1 MFKILH
7 KNSDN
12 ISYLFNFKSR
22 EPSSIVDKRIV
33 PMSIVV
39 LAEKP
44 SVAEDIAKVLNITK
58 KEATHWS
65 GNDIVVT
72 WAVGHMLEL
81 KYMDDYNPEF
91 KNWRKT
97 VNDLPFIPNE
107 FEFKPKSGST
117 RKQLTAVK
125 KLMSN
130 KEVTEIVN
138 ACDAAREGELI
149 FQTIYKHSKSKS
161 AVSRMWLQSMTK
173 DAIQRAWDGR
183 KPSGEY
189 QTLADAAYSRSYADW
204 LIGMNGSRVAE
215 VFLPKKRTERISI
228 GRVQTATLAI
238 LVDHELEILRH
249 IATPYWVLTAQFE
262 GEQSIWSGRWEGG
275 KSTEDTKTHW
285 VMTLDDKERIQQL
298 LDSGEQVVVK
308 QKITNSKERPP
319 LNFDLTSLQ
328 RQANSMFSWPAK
340 RTLNVAQSLYERHK
354 LTTYPRTD
362 SRYLPTDMKETIDQ
376 TIANLEQIKE
386 LETFV
391 GALTQ
396 NGLKNVNRN
405 FNDAKVSDHFA
416 IIPTG
421 NLPTK
426 GLSKDE
432 QRLFTMISKN
442 FIASWYGEAKIE
454 KQKRTADLRGEIFV
468 KEAQQY
474 TELGWR
480 EVVPKNLS
488 HPDGW
493 GTVTTHS
500 PQASISSYE
509 WSEEKSKPPSRIK
522 EARLLSL
529 MEKAGK
535 DIEDEELA
543 EAMDGKGLGTPAT
556 RADTIEKLL
565 SRGYISRQQS
575 GALNATPHG
584 IRIIEILRRIPIE
597 WITSAE
603 LTGEMEAALT
613 SVQRGEIAAEEYMDS
628 IIEQTQDLV
637 TRIRDHDR
645 AVLFSNDDSI
655 GTCPKCQA
663 PITETALSYT
673 CEKNEGKEKG
683 CSFVFW
689 KDTSGRWFDRSTAKR
704 LMQQKEI
711 TDLHGFFNRNG
722 ESYVNTVTISE
733 DGKVTSAKSTG
744 NRANA
749 TDKPLCPCPRCDGT
763 IRETD
768 TYYACDVEECKFSGV
783 GKVICKRE
791 ITSEEAKAILVEGKS
806 PLIQDF
812 ISRRGRPFPAFL
824 VLEGN
829 KVGFEFPPREAAA
842 DARRFEVQP
851 GVVAI
856 CPKFG
861 AEIYETETHFRPRS
875 SATGCKI
882 DIPREISKR
891 EITREE
897 AKELIEKGQIGPFD
911 DLIAKKTGNP
921 YTAILY
927 LKKNQRIGY
936 RFAKR

>member
-1 MFKILH
+1 
-7 KNSDN
+7 
-12 ISYLFNFKSR
+12 
-22 EPSSIVDKRIV
+22 
-33 PMSIVV
+33 MSIVV

-44 SVAEDIAKVLNITK
+44 SVAEDIAKMLNINK

-65 GNDIVVT
+65 GEGIVVT

-81 KYMDDYNPEF
+81 KYMDDYNPDF

-97 VNDLPFIPNE
+97 AQDLPFIPEE

-125 KLMSN
+125 KLMSD
-130 KEVTEIVN
+130 KAVTEVVN

-149 FQTIYKHSKSKS
+149 FQTIYRYSKSKS
-161 AVSRMWLQSMTK
+161 PVSRMWLQSMTK
-173 DAIQRAWDGR
+173 EAIQRAWDER
-183 KPSGEY
+183 KSSNEY
-189 QTLADAAYSRSYADW
+189 QNLADAAYSRSHADW
-204 LIGMNGSRVAE
+204 LIGMNGSRIAE
-215 VFLPKKRTERISI
+215 VFLPKKRTERISL

-238 LVDHELEILRH
+238 LVDHEIEILQHTAR
-249 IATPYWVLTAQFE
+249 PFWVLTAQFE
-262 GEQSIWSGRWEGG
+262 GSSSSWNGRWEGG
-275 KSTEDTKTHW
+275 KSNEDTKAHW
-285 VMTLDDKERIQQL
+285 ILTVEDKERIQAL
-298 LDSGEQVVVK
+298 LDSKQEATVT
-308 QKITNSKERPP
+308 QKISESKERPP
-319 LNFDLTSLQ
+319 LNFDLTTLQ

-362 SRYLPTDMKETIDQ
+362 SRYLPTDMIETIN
-376 TIANLEQIKE
+376 TTLSNLSQLDDMKGFI
-386 LETFV
+386 ET
-391 GALTQ
+391 LTS
-396 NGLKNVNRN
+396 NGLKNEKRN

-421 NLPTK
+421 NLPTES
-426 GLSKDE
+426 LSKDE
-432 QRLFTMISKN
+432 QRLFNMIVRN
-442 FIASWYGEAKIE
+442 FIASWYGEAFIE
-454 KQKRTADLRGEIFV
+454 KQKRTADLKGEIFT

-474 TELGWR
+474 TTLGWR
-480 EVVPKNLS
+480 EVVPKNLTF
-488 HPDGW
+488 PEGW
-493 GTVTTHS
+493 GTVS
-500 PQASISSYE
+500 EDLPMADISSHE
-509 WSEEKSKPPSRIK
+509 WKEEKSKPPARIK

-535 DIEDEELA
+535 DIEDEDLA
-543 EAMDGKGLGTPAT
+543 EAISGKGLGTPAT

-584 IRIIEILRRIPIE
+584 IRIIEILRRIPVE

-613 SVQRGEIAAEEYMDS
+613 SVQKGEIKATEYMNS
-628 IIEQTQDLV
+628 IIEQTTDLV
-637 TRIRDHDR
+637 VRVRDHDR
-645 AVLFSNDDSI
+645 SKLFEQDDSI
-655 GTCPKCQA
+655 GNCPKCQST
-663 PITETALSYT
+663 ITETALSYT
-673 CEKNEGKEKG
+673 CEMNEGKEKG

-704 LMQQKEI
+704 LLEQREI

-722 ESYVNTVTISE
+722 ESYETSIVISDE
-733 DGKVTSAKSTG
+733 GKVTSSKSTG
-744 NRANA
+744 NRANSSDEA
-749 TDKPLCPCPRCDGT
+749 LCPCPKCDGT

-768 TYYACDVEECKFSGV
+768 THYACDQEECKFSGV

-791 ITSEEAKAILVEGKS
+791 INREEAKSILVDGKS

-842 DARRFEVQP
+842 DARRFEVKP
-851 GVVAI
+851 GVVAV
-856 CPKFG
+856 CPKHG
-861 AEIYETETHFRPRS
+861 TEIFETETHYRAKS
-875 SATGCKI
+875 SASGCKI

-897 AKELIEKGQIGPFD
+897 AKQLIEKGDIGPFD
-911 DLIAKKTGNP
+911 DLIAKKSGNP

-927 LKKNQRIGY
+927 LKKNERVGY

>member
-1 MFKILH
+1 
-7 KNSDN
+7 
-12 ISYLFNFKSR
+12 
-22 EPSSIVDKRIV
+22 
-33 PMSIVV
+33 MSIVV

-44 SVAEDIAKVLNITK
+44 SVAEDIAKVLNINK
-58 KEATHWS
+58 KEATHWN
-65 GNDIVVT
+65 GEDVIVT

-97 VNDLPFIPNE
+97 AGELPFVPEE

-125 KLMSN
+125 KLMAA

-149 FQTIYKHSKSKS
+149 FQTIYRHSKSKS
-161 AVSRMWLQSMTK
+161 PVSRMWLQSMTTE
-173 DAIQRAWDGR
+173 AIQRAWDER
-183 KPSGEY
+183 KSSDDY
-189 QTLADAAYSRSYADW
+189 QNLSDAAYSRSYADW
-204 LIGMNGSRVAE
+204 LIGMNGSRIAE
-215 VFLPKKRTERISI
+215 VFLPKKRTERISL

-238 LVDHELEILRH
+238 LVDHEIEILQH
-249 IATPYWVLTAQFE
+249 MSTPYWVLTAQFE
-262 GEQSIWSGRWEGG
+262 GNDSLWTGRWEGG
-275 KSTEDTKTHW
+275 QSNEDTKPHW
-285 VMTLDDKERIQQL
+285 ILTTEDKERIQSL
-298 LDSGEQVVVK
+298 LDSN
-308 QKITNSKERPP
+308 QKATVTQRVTTSKERPP
-319 LNFDLTSLQ
+319 LNFDLTTLQ

-362 SRYLPTDMKETIDQ
+362 SRFLPTDMKDTINETL
-376 TIANLEQIKE
+376 ANLAGISE
-386 LETFV
+386 LDGFINN
-391 GALTQ
+391 LTK
-396 NGLKNVNRN
+396 NGLQNVARN

-421 NLPTK
+421 KLPSGSLT
-426 GLSKDE
+426 KDE
-432 QRLFTMISKN
+432 QRLYNMIVRN
-442 FIASWYGEAKIE
+442 FIASWYGEATIE
-454 KQKRTADLRGEIFV
+454 KQKRTADLGGEVFK

-474 TELGWR
+474 TSLGWR

-488 HPDGW
+488 FPEGW
-493 GTVTTHS
+493 GTVAVDT
-500 PQASISSYE
+500 PQADITSHE
-509 WSEEKSKPPSRIK
+509 WNEEKSKPPARIK

-535 DIEDEELA
+535 DIEDGDLA
-543 EAMDGKGLGTPAT
+543 EAMAGKGLGTPAT

-584 IRIIEILRRIPIE
+584 IRIIEILRRIPVE

-603 LTGEMEAALT
+603 LTGEMESALT
-613 SVQRGEIAAEEYMDS
+613 AVQKGELEASKYMDS
-628 IIEQTQDLV
+628 IIEQTRDLV
-637 TRIRDHDR
+637 VRVRDHDR
-645 AVLFSNDDSI
+645 SKLFENDDSI
-655 GTCPKCQA
+655 GTCPKCNSN
-663 PITETALSYT
+663 ITETALSYT

-689 KDTSGRWFDRSTAKR
+689 KDTSGRWFDRSTAQR
-704 LMQQKEI
+704 LLEQKEL

-722 ESYVNTVTISE
+722 ESYETSVVISD
-733 DGKVTSAKSTG
+733 DGKVSSAKSTG
-744 NRANA
+744 TRANSSDEA
-749 TDKPLCPCPRCDGT
+749 ICPCPKCDGT

-768 TYYACDVEECKFSGV
+768 THYACDNEECKFLGV
-783 GKVICKRE
+783 GKLICKRE
-791 ITSEEAKAILVEGKS
+791 IRPEEAKSILIDGKS
-806 PLIQDF
+806 PLIEDF
-812 ISRRGRPFPAFL
+812 ISRRGRPFPAYL

-842 DARRFEVQP
+842 DARRFEVNP
-851 GVVAI
+851 EVVAV
-856 CPKFG
+856 CPKHG
-861 AEIYETETHFRPRS
+861 AEIYETETHYRPKT
-875 SATGCKI
+875 SASGCKI
-882 DIPREISKR
+882 DIAREISKR

-897 AKELIEKGQIGPFD
+897 AKQLIEKGEIGPFD

-921 YTAILY
+921 YTAILW
-927 LKKNQRIGY
+927 LKKNERVGY

>member
-1 MFKILH
+1 
-7 KNSDN
+7 
-12 ISYLFNFKSR
+12 
-22 EPSSIVDKRIV
+22 
-33 PMSIVV
+33 MSIVV

-44 SVAEDIAKVLNITK
+44 SVAEDIAKMLNINK

-91 KNWRKT
+91 KNWRKSA
-97 VNDLPFIPNE
+97 DKLPFVPEE

-125 KLMSN
+125 KLMSD
-130 KEVTEIVN
+130 KAVTEIVN

-149 FQTIYKHSKSKS
+149 FQTIYRHSNSKSP
-161 AVSRMWLQSMTK
+161 VSRMWLQSMTTE
-173 DAIQRAWDGR
+173 AIQRAWDER
-183 KPSGEY
+183 KSASEY
-189 QTLADAAYSRSYADW
+189 QNLSDAAYSRSYADW
-204 LIGMNGSRVAE
+204 LIGMNGSRIAE
-215 VFLPKKRTERISI
+215 VFLPKKRTERISL
-228 GRVQTATLAI
+228 GRVQTATLAM
-238 LVDHELEILRH
+238 LVDHELEILKH
-249 IATPYWVLTAQFE
+249 TSTPYWVLTAQFD
-262 GEQSIWSGRWEGG
+262 GTDSSWNGRWEGG
-275 KSTEDTKTHW
+275 ESSEDTKPHW
-285 VMTLDDKERIQQL
+285 ILTLEEKERIQTL
-298 LDSGEQVVVK
+298 IDSGQKAVVTQNVS
-308 QKITNSKERPP
+308 TSKERPP
-319 LNFDLTSLQ
+319 LNFDLTTLQ

-340 RTLNVAQSLYERHK
+340 RTLNVAQALYERHK

-362 SRYLPTDMKETIDQ
+362 SRFLPTDMKDTID
-376 TIANLEQIKE
+376 TTLSNLGQLDEMQG
-386 LETFV
+386 FV
-391 GALTQ
+391 EFLTK
-396 NGLKNVNRN
+396 NGLQNVSRN

-421 NLPTK
+421 KLPTNA
-426 GLSKDE
+426 LSKDE
-432 QRLFTMISKN
+432 QRLYNMIVRN
-442 FIASWYGEAKIE
+442 FIASWYGESIIE
-454 KQKRTADLRGEIFV
+454 KQKRTANLGGEIFN

-474 TELGWR
+474 STLGWR

-488 HPDGW
+488 LPDGW
-493 GTVTTHS
+493 GTISTDD
-500 PQASISSYE
+500 PLASVSSHE
-509 WSEEKSKPPSRIK
+509 WNEEKSKPPTRIK

-543 EAMDGKGLGTPAT
+543 EAMAGKGLGTPAT

-584 IRIIEILRRIPIE
+584 IRIIELLRRIPVE

-613 SVQRGEIAAEEYMDS
+613 AVQKGELEASKYMDS
-628 IIEQTQDLV
+628 IIEQITDLV
-637 TRIRDHDR
+637 TRVRDHDR
-645 AVLFSNDDSI
+645 SQLFVNDNSI
-655 GTCPKCQA
+655 GQCPQCSA
-663 PITETALSYT
+663 TIVETALSYT
-673 CEKNEGKEKG
+673 CEKNEGKETG

-689 KDTSGRWFDRSTAKR
+689 KDTSGRWFDRETATR
-704 LMQQKEI
+704 LVQQREL

-722 ESYVNTVTISE
+722 ESYETSVVLSD
-733 DGKVTSAKSTG
+733 DGKVTSSKSTG
-744 NRANA
+744 NRATTSDEA
-749 TDKPLCPCPRCDGT
+749 ICPCPKCGGT

-768 TYYACDVEECKFSGV
+768 THYACDQQECKFAGV

-791 ITSEEAKAILVEGKS
+791 ITQTEAKSILVDGKS
-806 PLIQDF
+806 PLIEDF
-812 ISRRGRPFPAFL
+812 ISRRGRPFPAYL

-842 DARRFEVQP
+842 DARRFDVVE

-856 CPKFG
+856 CPKHG
-861 AEIYETETHFRPRS
+861 AEIHETETHFRPKN

-882 DIPREISKR
+882 DIAREISKR

-897 AKELIEKGQIGPFD
+897 AKQIIEKGEIGPFD
-911 DLIAKKTGNP
+911 DLIARKTGNP
-921 YTAILY
+921 YTAVLW
-927 LKKNQRIGY
+927 LKKNEQVGY

>member
-1 MFKILH
+1 
-7 KNSDN
+7 
-12 ISYLFNFKSR
+12 
-22 EPSSIVDKRIV
+22 
-33 PMSIVV
+33 MSIVV

-44 SVAEDIAKVLNITK
+44 SVAEDIAKMLGINK

-65 GNDIVVT
+65 GEDIVVT

-97 VNDLPFIPNE
+97 AADLPFVPEE
-107 FEFKPKSGST
+107 FEFKPKSGNT

-125 KLMSN
+125 KLMAN

-149 FQTIYKHSKSKS
+149 FQTIYRYSKSKS
-161 AVSRMWLQSMTK
+161 SVSRMWLQSMTK
-173 DAIQRAWDGR
+173 QAIQRAWDER
-183 KPSGEY
+183 KSSSEY
-189 QTLADAAYSRSYADW
+189 QNLADAAYSRSYADW
-204 LIGMNGSRVAE
+204 LIGMNGSRIAE
-215 VFLPKKRTERISI
+215 VFLPKKRTERISL

-238 LVDHELEILRH
+238 IVDHEIEILQH
-249 IATPYWVLTAQFE
+249 IPTPFWTLTAQFD
-262 GEQSIWSGRWEGG
+262 GENSSWNGRWEGG
-275 KSTEDTKTHW
+275 KSNEDTKAHW
-285 VMTLDDKERIQQL
+285 ILTAEDKDRIQHL
-298 LDSGEQVVVK
+298 IDSKKQASVT
-308 QKITNSKERPP
+308 QKITTSKERPP
-319 LNFDLTSLQ
+319 LNFDLTTLQ

-340 RTLNVAQSLYERHK
+340 RTLNVAQALYERHK

-362 SRYLPTDMKETIDQ
+362 SRFLPTDMKETIN
-376 TIANLEQIKE
+376 TTLNNLENLDDMKGFIGNLME
-386 LETFV
+386 
-391 GALTQ
+391 
-396 NGLKNVNRN
+396 NGLENEARN

-421 NLPTK
+421 KIPTEN
-426 GLSKDE
+426 LSKDE
-432 QRLFTMISKN
+432 QRLFNMIVRN
-442 FIASWYGEAKIE
+442 FIASWYPEALIQ
-454 KQKRTADLRGEIFV
+454 KQKRTADLDGEIFL

-474 TELGWR
+474 TSLGWR
-480 EVVPKNLS
+480 EVVSKNLS
-488 HPDGW
+488 FPEGW
-493 GTVTTHS
+493 GTVS
-500 PQASISSYE
+500 QEAPMADISEHE

-543 EAMDGKGLGTPAT
+543 EAMSGKGLGTPAT

-565 SRGYISRQQS
+565 SRSYISRQQS

-584 IRIIEILRRIPIE
+584 IRIIEILRRIPVE

-603 LTGEMEAALT
+603 LTGEMESALT
-613 SVQRGEIAAEEYMDS
+613 SVQKGETSAQEYMDS
-628 IIEQTQDLV
+628 IIQQTTDLV
-637 TRIRDHDR
+637 TRVRDHDR
-645 AVLFSNDDSI
+645 SKLFEMDKSI
-655 GTCPKCQA
+655 GACPKCQA
-663 PITETALSYT
+663 PIIETALSYT

-689 KDTSGRWFDRSTAKR
+689 KDTSGRWFDRSTATR
-704 LMQQKEI
+704 LIDQKEL
-711 TDLHGFFNRNG
+711 TELHGFFNRNG
-722 ESYVNTVTISE
+722 ESYETSVVISDE
-733 DGKVTSAKSTG
+733 GKVTSSKSTG
-744 NRANA
+744 NRANS
-749 TDKPLCPCPRCDGT
+749 TDEALCPCPTCEGT

-768 TYYACDVEECKFSGV
+768 THYACDQQECKFSGV

-791 ITSEEAKAILVEGKS
+791 IKPDEAKSILVDGKS

-861 AEIYETETHFRPRS
+861 AEIFETETHYRPKTS
-875 SATGCKI
+875 VSGCKI

-897 AKELIEKGQIGPFD
+897 AKQLIEKGEIGPFD

-927 LKKNQRIGY
+927 LKKNQRVGY

>member
-1 MFKILH
+1 
-7 KNSDN
+7 
-12 ISYLFNFKSR
+12 
-22 EPSSIVDKRIV
+22 
-33 PMSIVV
+33 MSIVV

-44 SVAEDIAKVLNITK
+44 SVAEDIAKMLNISK

-65 GNDIVVT
+65 GEGIVVT

-81 KYMDDYNPEF
+81 KYMDDYNPDF

-97 VNDLPFIPNE
+97 AADLPFIPEE

-125 KLMSN
+125 KLMGD

-149 FQTIYKHSKSKS
+149 FQTIFRYSKAKS
-161 AVSRMWLQSMTK
+161 PVSRMWLQSMTK
-173 DAIQRAWDGR
+173 EAIQRAWDER
-183 KPSGEY
+183 KSSSEY
-189 QTLADAAYSRSYADW
+189 QNLSDAAYSRSYADW
-204 LIGMNGSRVAE
+204 LIGMNGSRIAE
-215 VFLPKKRTERISI
+215 VFLPKKRTERISL

-238 LVDHELEILRH
+238 LVDHEIEILQHTAR
-249 IATPYWVLTAQFE
+249 PFWVLTAQFE
-262 GEQSIWSGRWEGG
+262 GDSSSWNGRWEGG
-275 KSTEDTKTHW
+275 KSTEDTKAHW
-285 VMTLDDKERIQQL
+285 VLTFEDKERIQAL
-298 LDSGEQVVVK
+298 LDSKQQATVT
-308 QKITNSKERPP
+308 QKISESKERPP
-319 LNFDLTSLQ
+319 LNFDLTTLQ

-362 SRYLPTDMKETIDQ
+362 SRYLPTDMKETIN
-376 TIANLEQIKE
+376 TTLTNLSQLDDMKSFI
-386 LETFV
+386 ET
-391 GALTQ
+391 LTS
-396 NGLKNVNRN
+396 NGLKNEKRN

-421 NLPTK
+421 NLPT
-426 GLSKDE
+426 GSLSKDE
-432 QRLFTMISKN
+432 QRLFNMIVRN
-442 FIASWYGEAKIE
+442 FIASWYGEALIE
-454 KQKRTADLRGEIFV
+454 KQKRTADLGGEIFT

-474 TELGWR
+474 TTLGWR
-480 EVVPKNLS
+480 EVVPKNLTF
-488 HPDGW
+488 PEGW
-493 GTVTTHS
+493 GTVSADS
-500 PQASISSYE
+500 PMADISSHE
-509 WSEEKSKPPSRIK
+509 WKEEKSKPPARIK

-535 DIEDEELA
+535 DIEDEDLA
-543 EAMDGKGLGTPAT
+543 EAISGKGLGTPAT

-584 IRIIEILRRIPIE
+584 IRIIEILRRIPVE

-613 SVQRGEIAAEEYMDS
+613 SVQKGEIKAKEYMNS
-628 IIEQTQDLV
+628 IIEQTTDLV
-637 TRIRDHDR
+637 TRVRDHDR
-645 AVLFSNDDSI
+645 SKLFEQDASI
-655 GTCPKCQA
+655 GNCPKCQA
-663 PITETALSYT
+663 TIVETALSYT
-673 CEKNEGKEKG
+673 CEMNEGKEKG

-689 KDTSGRWFDRSTAKR
+689 KDTSGRWFDRTTATR
-704 LMQQKEI
+704 LLEQKEI
-711 TDLHGFFNRNG
+711 ADLHGFFNRNG
-722 ESYVNTVTISE
+722 ESYETSIVISDE
-733 DGKVTSAKSTG
+733 GKVTSSKSTG
-744 NRANA
+744 NRANSSDEA
-749 TDKPLCPCPRCDGT
+749 LCPCPKCDGT

-768 TYYACDVEECKFSGV
+768 THYACDQEECKFSGV

-791 ITSEEAKAILVEGKS
+791 INREEAKSILVDGKS

-842 DARRFEVQP
+842 DARRFEVKS
-851 GVVAI
+851 GVVAV
-856 CPKFG
+856 CPKHG
-861 AEIYETETHFRPRS
+861 TEIFETETHYRPKT
-875 SATGCKI
+875 SASGCKV
-882 DIPREISKR
+882 DIAREISKR

-897 AKELIEKGQIGPFD
+897 AKQLIEKGEIGPFD
-911 DLIAKKTGNP
+911 DLIAKKSGNP

-927 LKKNQRIGY
+927 LKKNERVGY

>member
-1 MFKILH
+1 
-7 KNSDN
+7 
-12 ISYLFNFKSR
+12 
-22 EPSSIVDKRIV
+22 
-33 PMSIVV
+33 MSIVV

-44 SVAEDIAKVLNITK
+44 SVAEDIAKMLNISK

-65 GNDIVVT
+65 GEGIVVT

-81 KYMDDYNPEF
+81 KYMDDYNPDF

-97 VNDLPFIPNE
+97 AADLPFIPEE

-125 KLMSN
+125 KLMGD

-149 FQTIYKHSKSKS
+149 FQTIFRYSKAKS
-161 AVSRMWLQSMTK
+161 PVSRMWLQSMTK
-173 DAIQRAWDGR
+173 EAIQRAWDER
-183 KPSGEY
+183 KSSSEY
-189 QTLADAAYSRSYADW
+189 QNLSDAAYSRSYADW
-204 LIGMNGSRVAE
+204 LIGMNGSRIAE
-215 VFLPKKRTERISI
+215 VFLPKKRTERISL

-238 LVDHELEILRH
+238 LVDHEIEILQHTAR
-249 IATPYWVLTAQFE
+249 PFWVLTAQFE
-262 GEQSIWSGRWEGG
+262 GDSSSWNGRWEGG
-275 KSTEDTKTHW
+275 KSTEDTKAHW
-285 VMTLDDKERIQQL
+285 VLTFEDKERIQAL
-298 LDSGEQVVVK
+298 LDSKQQATVT
-308 QKITNSKERPP
+308 QKISESKERPP
-319 LNFDLTSLQ
+319 LNFDLTTLQ

-362 SRYLPTDMKETIDQ
+362 SRYLPTDMKETIN
-376 TIANLEQIKE
+376 TTLTNLSQLDDMKSFI
-386 LETFV
+386 ET
-391 GALTQ
+391 LTS
-396 NGLKNVNRN
+396 NGLKNEKRN

-421 NLPTK
+421 NLPT
-426 GLSKDE
+426 GSLSKDE
-432 QRLFTMISKN
+432 QRLFNMIVRN
-442 FIASWYGEAKIE
+442 FIASWYGEALIE
-454 KQKRTADLRGEIFV
+454 KQKRTADLGGEIFT

-474 TELGWR
+474 TTLGWR
-480 EVVPKNLS
+480 EVVPKNLTF
-488 HPDGW
+488 PEGW
-493 GTVTTHS
+493 GNVSSDS
-500 PQASISSYE
+500 PVADISSYE
-509 WSEEKSKPPSRIK
+509 WKEEKSKPPSRIK

-535 DIEDEELA
+535 DIEDEDLA
-543 EAMDGKGLGTPAT
+543 EAISGKGLGTPAT

-584 IRIIEILRRIPIE
+584 IRIIEILRRIPVE

-613 SVQRGEIAAEEYMDS
+613 SVQKGEIKAKEYMNS
-628 IIEQTQDLV
+628 IIEQTTDLV
-637 TRIRDHDR
+637 TRVRDHDR
-645 AVLFSNDDSI
+645 SKLFEQDASI
-655 GTCPKCQA
+655 GNCPKCQA
-663 PITETALSYT
+663 TIVETALSYT
-673 CEKNEGKEKG
+673 CEMNEGKEKG

-689 KDTSGRWFDRSTAKR
+689 KDTSGRWFDRTTATR
-704 LMQQKEI
+704 LLEQKEI
-711 TDLHGFFNRNG
+711 ADLHGFFNRNG
-722 ESYVNTVTISE
+722 ESYETSIVISDE
-733 DGKVTSAKSTG
+733 GKVTSSKSTG
-744 NRANA
+744 NRANSSDEA
-749 TDKPLCPCPRCDGT
+749 LCPCPKCDGT

-768 TYYACDVEECKFSGV
+768 THYACDQEECKFSGV

-791 ITSEEAKAILVEGKS
+791 INREEAKSILVDGKS

-842 DARRFEVQP
+842 DARRFEVKS
-851 GVVAI
+851 GVVAV
-856 CPKFG
+856 CPKHG
-861 AEIYETETHFRPRS
+861 TEIFETETHYRPKT
-875 SATGCKI
+875 SASGCKV
-882 DIPREISKR
+882 DIAREISKR

-897 AKELIEKGQIGPFD
+897 AKQLIEKGEIGPFD
-911 DLIAKKTGNP
+911 DLIAKKSGNP

-927 LKKNQRIGY
+927 LKKNERVGY

>member
-1 MFKILH
+1 
-7 KNSDN
+7 
-12 ISYLFNFKSR
+12 
-22 EPSSIVDKRIV
+22 
-33 PMSIVV
+33 MSIVV

-44 SVAEDIAKVLNITK
+44 SVAEDIAKMLNINK
-58 KEATHWS
+58 KEATHWL

-72 WAVGHMLEL
+72 WAIGHMLEL

-97 VNDLPFIPNE
+97 AGDLPFVPEE

-125 KLMSN
+125 KLMSD
-130 KEVTEIVN
+130 KAVTEIVN

-149 FQTIYKHSKSKS
+149 FQTIYRYSKSKS
-161 AVSRMWLQSMTK
+161 PVSRMWLQSMTRE
-173 DAIQRAWDGR
+173 AIQRSWDER
-183 KPSGEY
+183 KSAKEY
-189 QTLADAAYSRSYADW
+189 QNLSDAAYSRSYADW
-204 LIGMNGSRVAE
+204 LIGMNGSRIAE
-215 VFLPKKRTERISI
+215 VFLPKKRTERISL

-238 LVDHELEILRH
+238 LVDHELEILKH
-249 IATPYWVLTAQFE
+249 TSTPYWVLTAQFE
-262 GEQSIWSGRWEGG
+262 GTDSSWNGRWEGG
-275 KSTEDTKTHW
+275 ASTEDTKPHW
-285 VMTLDDKERIQQL
+285 ILTMEEKERIQAL
-298 LDSGEQVVVK
+298 IDSGEKAIVT
-308 QKITNSKERPP
+308 QKVSTSKERPP
-319 LNFDLTSLQ
+319 LNFDLTTLQ

-340 RTLNVAQSLYERHK
+340 RTLNVAQALYERHK

-362 SRYLPTDMKETIDQ
+362 SRFLPTDMKDTIN
-376 TIANLEQIKE
+376 TTLSNLGE
-386 LETFV
+386 LDEMKGFV
-391 GALTQ
+391 ESLNK
-396 NGLKNVNRN
+396 NGLQNVSRN
-405 FNDAKVSDHFA
+405 FDDAKVSDHFA

-421 NLPTK
+421 KLPTS

-432 QRLFTMISKN
+432 QRLYNMIVRN
-442 FIASWYGEAKIE
+442 FIASWYGESVIE
-454 KQKRTADLRGEIFV
+454 KQKRTANLGGEMFN

-474 TELGWR
+474 STLGWR

-488 HPDGW
+488 LPDGW
-493 GTVTTHS
+493 GSISTDD
-500 PQASISSYE
+500 PLASISSHE
-509 WSEEKSKPPSRIK
+509 WSEEKSKPPTRIK

-535 DIEDEELA
+535 DIEDEDLA
-543 EAMDGKGLGTPAT
+543 EAMAGKGLGTPAT

-584 IRIIEILRRIPIE
+584 IRIIEILRRIPVE

-613 SVQRGEIAAEEYMDS
+613 AVQKGELDASEYMAS
-628 IIEQTQDLV
+628 IIQQTTDLV
-637 TRIRDHDR
+637 TRVRDHDR
-645 AVLFSNDDSI
+645 SQLFINDDSI
-655 GTCPKCQA
+655 GKCPKCA
-663 PITETALSYT
+663 ATIVETALSYT
-673 CEKNEGKEKG
+673 CEQNEGKEKG

-689 KDTSGRWFDRSTAKR
+689 KDTSGRWFDRETATR
-704 LMQQKEI
+704 LLQHREL

-722 ESYVNTVTISE
+722 ESYETSVVLSDE
-733 DGKVTSAKSTG
+733 GKVTSSKSTG
-744 NRANA
+744 NRATSSDEA
-749 TDKPLCPCPRCDGT
+749 LCPCPTCGGT

-768 TYYACDVEECKFSGV
+768 THYACDQQECKFAGV

-791 ITSEEAKAILVEGKS
+791 ITQTEAKSILIDGKS
-806 PLIQDF
+806 PLIEDF
-812 ISRRGRPFPAFL
+812 ISRRGRPFPAYL

-842 DARRFEVQP
+842 DARRFDVVE

-856 CPKFG
+856 CPKHG
-861 AEIYETETHFRPRS
+861 AEIHETETHFRPKT
-875 SATGCKI
+875 SASGCKI
-882 DIPREISKR
+882 NIAREISKR

-897 AKELIEKGQIGPFD
+897 AKQMIEKGEIGPFD

-921 YTAILY
+921 YTAVLW
-927 LKKNQRIGY
+927 LKKNEQVGY

>member
-1 MFKILH
+1 
-7 KNSDN
+7 
-12 ISYLFNFKSR
+12 
-22 EPSSIVDKRIV
+22 
-33 PMSIVV
+33 MSIVV

-44 SVAEDIAKVLNITK
+44 SVAEDIAKMLNINK

-65 GNDIVVT
+65 GNDVVVT
-72 WAVGHMLEL
+72 WAIGHMLEL

-97 VNDLPFIPNE
+97 AGDLPFVPEE

-117 RKQLTAVK
+117 RKQLNAVK
-125 KLMSN
+125 KLMN
-130 KEVTEIVN
+130 DKAVTEIVN

-149 FQTIYKHSKSKS
+149 FQTIYRYSKSKS
-161 AVSRMWLQSMTK
+161 PVSRMWLQSMTTE
-173 DAIQRAWDGR
+173 AIQRSWDER
-183 KPSGEY
+183 KPAKEY
-189 QTLADAAYSRSYADW
+189 QNLSDAAYSRSYADW
-204 LIGMNGSRVAE
+204 LIGMNGSRIAE
-215 VFLPKKRTERISI
+215 VFLPKKRTERISL

-238 LVDHELEILRH
+238 LVDHELEILKH
-249 IATPYWVLTAQFE
+249 TSTPYWVLTAQFE
-262 GEQSIWSGRWEGG
+262 GTGSSWNGRWEGG
-275 KSTEDTKTHW
+275 ASSEDTKPHW
-285 VMTLDDKERIQQL
+285 ILTIEEKERIQAL
-298 LDSGEQVVVK
+298 IDSGEKAVVT
-308 QKITNSKERPP
+308 QKVSTSKERPP
-319 LNFDLTSLQ
+319 LNFDLTTLQ

-340 RTLNVAQSLYERHK
+340 RTLNVAQALYERHK

-362 SRYLPTDMKETIDQ
+362 SRYLPTDMKDTIN
-376 TIANLEQIKE
+376 TTLSNLGE
-386 LETFV
+386 LDEMQGFV
-391 GALTQ
+391 ESLNK
-396 NGLKNVNRN
+396 NGLQNVSRN

-421 NLPTK
+421 KLPTS

-432 QRLFTMISKN
+432 QRLYNMIVRN
-442 FIASWYGEAKIE
+442 FIASWYGESVIE
-454 KQKRTADLRGEIFV
+454 KQKRTANLGGEIFN

-474 TELGWR
+474 STLGWR

-488 HPDGW
+488 LPDGW
-493 GTVTTHS
+493 GNISTDD
-500 PQASISSYE
+500 PLASISSHE
-509 WSEEKSKPPSRIK
+509 WSEEKSKPPTRIK

-535 DIEDEELA
+535 DIEDEDLA
-543 EAMDGKGLGTPAT
+543 DAMAGKGLGTPAT

-584 IRIIEILRRIPIE
+584 IRIIEILRRIPVE

-613 SVQRGEIAAEEYMDS
+613 AVQKGDLEASEYMDS
-628 IIEQTQDLV
+628 IIEQTTDLV
-637 TRIRDHDR
+637 TRVRDHDR
-645 AVLFSNDDSI
+645 SQLFVNDDSI
-655 GTCPKCQA
+655 GQCPKCA
-663 PITETALSYT
+663 ATIVETALSYT

-689 KDTSGRWFDRSTAKR
+689 KDTSGRWFDRETATR
-704 LMQQKEI
+704 LVQHREL

-722 ESYVNTVTISE
+722 ESYETSVVLSDE
-733 DGKVTSAKSTG
+733 GKVTSSKSTG
-744 NRANA
+744 NRATSSDEA
-749 TDKPLCPCPRCDGT
+749 LCPCPKCDGT

-768 TYYACDVEECKFSGV
+768 THYACDQQECKFAGV

-791 ITSEEAKAILVEGKS
+791 ITQTEAKSILLDGKS
-806 PLIQDF
+806 PLIEDF
-812 ISRRGRPFPAFL
+812 ISRRGRPFPAYL

-842 DARRFEVQP
+842 DARRFDVVE

-856 CPKFG
+856 CPKHG
-861 AEIYETETHFRPRS
+861 AEIHETETHFRPKT
-875 SATGCKI
+875 SASGCKI
-882 DIPREISKR
+882 NIAREISKR

-897 AKELIEKGQIGPFD
+897 AKQMIEKGEIGPFD
-911 DLIAKKTGNP
+911 DLIAKKSGNP
-921 YTAILY
+921 YTAVLW
-927 LKKNQRIGY
+927 LKKNEQVGY

>member
-1 MFKILH
+1 
-7 KNSDN
+7 
-12 ISYLFNFKSR
+12 
-22 EPSSIVDKRIV
+22 
-33 PMSIVV
+33 MSIVV

-44 SVAEDIAKVLNITK
+44 SVAEDIAKMLNINK

-65 GNDIVVT
+65 GNDVVVT

-97 VNDLPFIPNE
+97 AGDLPFVPEE

-125 KLMSN
+125 KLMSD
-130 KEVTEIVN
+130 KSVTEIVN

-149 FQTIYKHSKSKS
+149 FQTIYHYSKSKS
-161 AVSRMWLQSMTK
+161 PVSRMWLQSMTK
-173 DAIQRAWDGR
+173 EAIQRAWDER
-183 KPSGEY
+183 KSSEEY
-189 QTLADAAYSRSYADW
+189 RNLSDAAYSRSYADW
-204 LIGMNGSRVAE
+204 LIGMNGSRIAE
-215 VFLPKKRTERISI
+215 VFLPKKRTERISL

-238 LVDHELEILRH
+238 LVDHEIEILKH
-249 IATPYWVLTAQFE
+249 TSTPYWVLTAQFE
-262 GEQSIWSGRWEGG
+262 GSDSSWNGRWEGG
-275 KSTEDTKTHW
+275 TSTEDTKPHW
-285 VMTLDDKERIQQL
+285 ILTLEEKDRIQAL
-298 LDSGEQVVVK
+298 IDSNEKAVVT
-308 QKITNSKERPP
+308 QKVSTSKERPP
-319 LNFDLTSLQ
+319 LNFDLTTLQ

-340 RTLNVAQSLYERHK
+340 RTLNVAQALYERHK

-362 SRYLPTDMKETIDQ
+362 SRFLPTDMKDTIN
-376 TIANLEQIKE
+376 TTLSNLGQ
-386 LETFV
+386 LDDMQGFV
-391 GALTQ
+391 ESLNR
-396 NGLKNVNRN
+396 NGLQNVARN

-421 NLPTK
+421 KLPTSS
-426 GLSKDE
+426 LSKDE
-432 QRLFTMISKN
+432 QRLYNMIVRN
-442 FIASWYGEAKIE
+442 FIASWYGESVIE
-454 KQKRTADLRGEIFV
+454 KQKRTATLGGEIFN

-474 TELGWR
+474 SSLGWR

-488 HPDGW
+488 LPDGW
-493 GTVTTHS
+493 GS
-500 PQASISSYE
+500 ISKEDPLASISSHE
-509 WSEEKSKPPSRIK
+509 WSEEKSKPPTRIK

-535 DIEDEELA
+535 DIEDEDLA
-543 EAMDGKGLGTPAT
+543 EAMAGKGLGTPAT

-584 IRIIEILRRIPIE
+584 IRIIEILRRIPVE

-613 SVQRGEIAAEEYMDS
+613 AVQRGELDASKYMDS
-628 IIEQTQDLV
+628 IIEQTTDLV
-637 TRIRDHDR
+637 TRVRDHDR
-645 AVLFSNDDSI
+645 SKLFMNDESI
-655 GTCPKCQA
+655 GQCPQCA
-663 PITETALSYT
+663 SMIVETALSYT

-689 KDTSGRWFDRSTAKR
+689 KDTSGRWFDRDTATR
-704 LMQQKEI
+704 LLQQRELS
-711 TDLHGFFNRNG
+711 DLHGFFNRNG
-722 ESYVNTVTISE
+722 ESYETSVVLSD

-744 NRANA
+744 NRATSSDEA
-749 TDKPLCPCPRCDGT
+749 ICPCPKCDGT

-768 TYYACDVEECKFSGV
+768 THYACDQQECKFAGV

-791 ITSEEAKAILVEGKS
+791 ITQIEAKSILVDGKS
-806 PLIQDF
+806 PLIEDF
-812 ISRRGRPFPAFL
+812 ISRRGRPFPAYL

-842 DARRFEVQP
+842 DARRFEVVE

-856 CPKFG
+856 CPKHG
-861 AEIYETETHFRPRS
+861 AEIHETETHFRPKT
-875 SATGCKI
+875 SASGCKI
-882 DIPREISKR
+882 NIAREISKR

-897 AKELIEKGQIGPFD
+897 AKQMIEKGEIGPFD
-911 DLIAKKTGNP
+911 DLIAKKSGNP
-921 YTAILY
+921 YTAVLW
-927 LKKNQRIGY
+927 LKKNEQVGY